1 LPLDTRRLLVELSHP
16 QLPIIEQCKLLGVAR
31 SSLYYQPEPIAPSE
45 LALMRKIDELYTAHP
60 FFGSRRMRVVL
71 SQEGTPLNRKHV
83 QRLMRLMGLEAIY
96 AKKNTSKANPGHK
109 KFPYLLRDLAIDR
122 PDQVWG
128 CDITYVP
135 LRHGFV
141 FLVAII
147 DWFSR
152 YVVAWDISLTLDSE
166 FCLTTLDAALKVAI
180 PTIFNSDQG
189 CQFTTELFT
198 TKVTKAGAQMSM
210 DGKGRAFDNIFTERL
225 WRTVKYEDIYI
236 KDYESVQALRLG
248 LVRYFEFYNT
258 KRPHQALDYRTSAEV
273 YWSRTSGVPMLA
285 RK

>member
-1 LPLDTRRLLVELSHP
+1 
-16 QLPIIEQCKLLGVAR
+16 
-31 SSLYYQPEPIAPSE
+31 
-45 LALMRKIDELYTAHP
+45 
-60 FFGSRRMRVVL
+60 
-71 SQEGTPLNRKHV
+71 
-83 QRLMRLMGLEAIY
+83 
-96 AKKNTSKANPGHK
+96 
-109 KFPYLLRDLAIDR
+109 
-122 PDQVWG
+122 
-128 CDITYVP
+128 
-135 LRHGFV
+135 V

-166 FCLTTLDAALKVAI
+166 FCLTTLDAALKVAT
-180 PTIFNSDQG
+180 PQIFNSDQG

-198 TKVTKAGAQMSM
+198 TKVTKTGAQMSM

-258 KRPHQALDYRTSAEV
+258 KRPHQALDYRTPAEV
-273 YWSRTSGVPMLA
+273 YWSRTPGVPMLA

>member
-1 LPLDTRRLLVELSHP
+1 MPLDTRRLLVEYEHP

-31 SSLYYQPEPIAPSE
+31 SSLYYQPVPIAPSE
-45 LALMRKIDELYTAHP
+45 LALMRKIDELYTASP
-60 FFGSRRMRVVL
+60 FFGSRKMRVML
-71 SQEGTPLNRKHV
+71 SQEGTPINRKHV

-96 AKKNTSKANPGHK
+96 AKKSTSKANAGHK

-180 PTIFNSDQG
+180 PAIFNSDQG

-198 TKVTKAGAQMSM
+198 TKVTKTGAQMSM

-258 KRPHQALDYRTSAEV
+258 KRPHQALAYRTPAEV
-273 YWSRTSGVPMLA
+273 YWSRTPGVPMLA